1 MGQRFLKV
9 TENTVNVK
17 MTRVCVRVCTHARKH
32 TCDLQ
37 RTYKAAKF
45 NSQEEGPRLC
55 ELQHNQ
61 EAEHEALR
69 AAVASTPAAL
79 SRQLQP

>member
-1 MGQRFLKV
+1 MR
-9 TENTVNVK
+9 
-17 MTRVCVRVCTHARKH
+17 
-32 TCDLQ
+32 DLQ

-61 EAEHEALR
+61 EAEHAEALC
-69 AAVASTPAAL
+69 AAERL
-79 SRQLQP
+79 QHLQP